1 MSKIVQ
7 PRIIQVYNSYRIFGG
22 TTKQW
27 QEHDDPLYF
36 RELGLEYTDDGRVLM
51 KVGLETNGDV
61 GTPWSQLPYVTGPAG
76 SAPDIEW
83 DGTNIRFK
91 NPDGTWGDWADVQ
104 GGKGLPGEKGKP
116 GDPRTDYPP
125 ATKTALGVVSIGKH
139 VNVDESG
146 RVSVPE
152 ATEEVFGV
160 ARLLTEEEV
169 AQGLMLGPG
178 PAFVS
183 VADVVNLRGRGPQGE
198 QGDPGD
204 DGDRGPSGPAPAY
217 QWSGASLRFKNPD
230 GTWGVYVNL
239 TGPQGP
245 AGENCRNCHCDCG
258 HCTSDNC

>member
-91 NPDGTWGDWADVQ
+91 NPDGTWGDWVDLKGARGLRGEQGETGDVAP
-104 GGKGLPGEKGKP
+104 LL
-116 GDPRTDYPP
+116 P
-125 ATKTALGVVSIGKH
+125 ATETELGGVMQGEHTSITPEGCL
-139 VNVDESG
+139 
-146 RVSVPE
+146 SVPE
-152 ATEEVFGV
+152 ATEEIFGV
-160 ARLLTEEEV
+160 GRMATPEEV
-169 AQGLMLGPG
+169 ENGALQGEG

-245 AGENCRNCHCDCG
+245 AGANCRNCHCDCG

>member
-22 TTKQW
+22 TTRQW
-27 QEHDDPLYF
+27 LEHDDPLFF
-36 RELGLEYTDDGRVLM
+36 RELGLEYTEDGRVLM
-51 KVGLETNGDV
+51 KVGLETNGDI

-76 SAPDIEW
+76 SAPDYEW
-83 DGTNIRFK
+83 NETRERLRIRLQ
-91 NPDGTWGDWADVQ
+91 NGSWGDWVEVQ
-104 GGKGLPGEKGKP
+104 GEKGFPGEKGKP
-116 GDPRTDYPP
+116 GNPRTDYPP

-169 AQGLMLGPG
+169 AQGRMLGQG

-183 VADVVNLRGRGPQGE
+183 VADVVNLRGRGPKGE
-198 QGDPGD
+198 DGDQGDPGN
-204 DGDRGPSGPAPAY
+204 RGSSGPAPKY
-217 QWSGASLRFKNPD
+217 QWNGSLLRFANPD
-230 GTWGVYVNL
+230 GSWGAYVDL
-239 TGPQGP
+239 RGPKGP
-245 AGENCRNCHCDCG
+245 LGDCAYCANCSG
-258 HCTSDNC
+258 TSDNC